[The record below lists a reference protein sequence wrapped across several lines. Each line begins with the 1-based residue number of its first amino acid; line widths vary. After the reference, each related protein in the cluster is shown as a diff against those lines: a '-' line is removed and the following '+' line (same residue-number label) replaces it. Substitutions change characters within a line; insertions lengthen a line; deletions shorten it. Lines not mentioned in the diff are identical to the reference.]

1 MSLGSNIAQGVVSVP
16 TKIAINSKWHYTYTY
31 VYNSWFDLMKQ
42 YQQCRLLLE
51 KITMHFQTVSRG
63 ENETKAKSLAN
74 HQSCQPHAMLTPKL
88 LKGPSFLW
96 PLDNNMMDNFPD
108 DSRHISENRALKTS
122 LLFFRGN
129 SIFRVVYTPTNLVSM
144 FSTSTCKKSWRE
156 IFQTVK

>member
-1 MSLGSNIAQGVVSVP
+1 
-16 TKIAINSKWHYTYTY
+16 
-31 VYNSWFDLMKQ
+31 
-42 YQQCRLLLE
+42 
-51 KITMHFQTVSRG
+51 MHFQTVSRG

-108 DSRHISENRALKTS
+108 DSRHISENSRALKTS

-129 SIFRVVYTPTNLVSM
+129 SIFRVGHTLQPTYSYVFYINIAKNLGER
-144 FSTSTCKKSWRE
+144 FFKL
-156 IFQTVK
+156 

>member
-1 MSLGSNIAQGVVSVP
+1 MNAFSNSL
-16 TKIAINSKWHYTYTY
+16 
-31 VYNSWFDLMKQ
+31 
-42 YQQCRLLLE
+42 
-51 KITMHFQTVSRG
+51 SRG

-108 DSRHISENRALKTS
+108 DSRHISENSRALKTS

-129 SIFRVVYTPTNLVSM
+129 SIFRVVHTLQPT
-144 FSTSTCKKSWRE
+144 
-156 IFQTVK
+156 